1 MAIGKKIISIC
12 VGLLLSMTMVSCNSG
27 NNGGGG
33 GPVVVVPPQVE
44 KLFVEPNVTAD
55 AFVDSL
61 NYIDGNL
68 DSYVELYDTFRE
80 IDEGID
86 NWFVI
91 WDDFYGEYKA
101 VSLQYIRSI
110 EYWDY
115 VKNTDSLADE
125 FRAIESDDI
134 AAGELEGDFFG
145 DDYEVVDYFEND
157 DVFVGRNSGWE
168 YEDEDQTSDVN
179 LMAAKI
185 AQKKFL
191 TLASAVSYEFKVNI
205 STAMGLVTLGDKMAS
220 MKSKG
225 DLSSED
231 QLALS
236 GDLQKLT
243 GITLKD
249 LTSESKDAIFAKAAK
264 NLGTSAV
271 NLEQKLLPEV
281 FGIEL

>member
-1 MAIGKKIISIC
+1 MKSLIIITLSS
-12 VGLLLSMTMVSCNSG
+12 LLLLASCDTIQAYSS
-27 NNGGGG
+27 
-33 GPVVVVPPQVE
+33 
-44 KLFVEPNVTAD
+44 PNVSVD

-61 NYIDGNL
+61 NYIDGTIGTE
-68 DSYVELYDTFRE
+68 VELYDTFRDE
-80 IDEGID
+80 DEGLD

-91 WDDFYGEYKA
+91 WDDFYGEHKA

-110 EYWDY
+110 IYYDY
-115 VKNTDSLADE
+115 VRNTDSLAAE
-125 FRAIESDDI
+125 FRAIEADDI
-134 AAGELEGDFFG
+134 NAGEFNGDFFG
-145 DDYEVVDYFEND
+145 DDYEVVDYFEFD

-191 TLASAVSYEFKVNI
+191 SLASAVSFEFKVSI
-205 STAMGLVTLGDKMAS
+205 STAMGLVTLGDKMET

-236 GDLQKLT
+236 ADLQKLT
-243 GITLKD
+243 GVSLDD
-249 LTSESKDAIFAKAAK
+249 LANNSKEVVLAKAAK

-271 NLEQKLLPEV
+271 NLEQKLLPEL

>member
-1 MAIGKKIISIC
+1 MALRKKI
-12 VGLLLSMTMVSCNSG
+12 VLMLTGLLLSMTFVSCDS
-27 NNGGGG
+27 GGGT
-33 GPVVVVPPQVE
+33 VVVVPPAVE
-44 KLFVEPNVTAD
+44 KLLTSPNATAE

-68 DSYVELYDTFRE
+68 ESYVELYDTYRE
-80 IDEGID
+80 EDEGLD

-110 EYWDY
+110 QYWDY

-125 FRAIESDDI
+125 FRAIEDDNI
-134 AAGELEGDFFG
+134 MIGEHDGDLFG
-145 DDYEVVDYFEND
+145 DDYEVVDYFGGVD
-157 DVFVGRNSGWE
+157 DIFVGRNSGWE
-168 YEDEDQTSDVN
+168 YEDEDQTSDIN

-191 TLASAVSYEFKVNI
+191 TMASAVSFEFKVNI
-205 STAMGLVTLGDKMAS
+205 STAMGLVTLGDKMEA
-220 MKSKG
+220 MKSNG

-236 GDLQKLT
+236 ADLQKLT
-243 GITLKD
+243 GISLDD
-249 LTSESKDAIFAKAAK
+249 LASKSKEQIFAKAAK
-264 NLGTSAV
+264 SLGTNAV